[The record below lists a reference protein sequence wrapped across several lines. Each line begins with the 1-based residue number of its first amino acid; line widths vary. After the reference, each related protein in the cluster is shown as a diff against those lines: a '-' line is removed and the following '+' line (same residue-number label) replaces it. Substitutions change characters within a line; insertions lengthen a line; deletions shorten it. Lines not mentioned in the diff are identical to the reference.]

1 MSGFKLTFLAI
12 FVLALSACASVLA
25 PKVETSA
32 MALKAG
38 EYQLDPNHGAL
49 LFKVQHLGL
58 SDFVGRFEVFDA
70 SLDFSPDNPQ
80 QASLEAIITIAS
92 LDIANDDF
100 AKTLLGPSW
109 LNAGQYPQ
117 ARFVS
122 QSIEITGD
130 NTGIVHGQLSL
141 NGITKPV
148 DMTVSF
154 NGGAQVLLTGK
165 YTIGFTARASFSRS
179 AFGIDKFA
187 SFVGD
192 EIMIEFSGEFQR
204 QR

>member
-1 MSGFKLTFLAI
+1 MSGLKYTILAV

-32 MALKAG
+32 IALKQG
-38 EYQLDPNHGAL
+38 NYQLDPKHAAL
-49 LFKVQHLGL
+49 LFKVQHSGL
-58 SDFVGRFEVFDA
+58 SDFVGRFEVFNA
-70 SLDFSPDNPQ
+70 NLDFDPDNPQ

-100 AKTLLGPSW
+100 ARTLLGPSW
-109 LNAGQYPQ
+109 LNAGQYPE

-130 NTGIVHGQLSL
+130 NAGIVHGQLSL
-141 NGITKPV
+141 NGTTKPV
-148 DMTVSF
+148 DMTVVF
-154 NGGAQVLLTGK
+154 NGGAQILLTGK
-165 YTIGFTARASFSRS
+165 YTIGFTARARFSRS
-179 AFGIDKFA
+179 AFGIDRYA

-192 EIMIEFSGEFQR
+192 EIEIEFSGEFQR